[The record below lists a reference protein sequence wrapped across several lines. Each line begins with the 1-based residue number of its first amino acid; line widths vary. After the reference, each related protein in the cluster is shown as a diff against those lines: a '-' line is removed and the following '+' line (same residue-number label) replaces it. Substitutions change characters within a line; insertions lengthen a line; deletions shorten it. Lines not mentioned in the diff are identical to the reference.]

1 MASSTH
7 EDVDWEVPCDKNWR
21 EDPRVKNRQLPPQ
34 WFKTS
39 NGSDPFPDYSHGPIY
54 KVKELPFSTCQT
66 QRRAV
71 GLRLQNFRLLWMYRF
86 HIACQLQHVAVQE
99 TIMIKQCGC
108 EQDRDKKRQELDTV
122 TDDDSAALCKDLP
135 GSIAAMGNYR
145 RGELK
150 MSDLS
155 ELMSHYD
162 RLAGYNP
169 EKRETPQNTLF
180 CGPESEERGQ
190 ENDRCLKWKY
200 KTGMRV
206 HSVGPNL
213 SCNDSQFTSH
223 AHARFYLCS
232 CDETAPTREEAPF
245 VPRKLDARGY
255 MGWGPEEYAAMRKP
269 PERQLPLK
277 KFPVI
282 LETVDHKPD
291 HPTEKFRIEAAGGTV
306 TMEDPPRLDG
316 SLAVSRGL
324 GDFEY
329 KGDGQRLASEQK
341 DPSSVDGGWN
351 GRLDK
356 ARAFLLVLLPC
367 PLQLC
372 ITMPGSICV
381 LGCDGIWDVM
391 TAEDAEYVREELS
404 MEPPTDLGDVAAEL
418 LRLCL
423 KKQGRKVNLYQSLCL
438 LPVAGKHAYGAAT

>member
-21 EDPRVKNRQLPPQ
+21 EDPRVVNRQLPPQ

-54 KVKELPFSTCQT
+54 KVK
-66 QRRAV
+66 
-71 GLRLQNFRLLWMYRF
+71 
-86 HIACQLQHVAVQE
+86 
-99 TIMIKQCGC
+99 
-108 EQDRDKKRQELDTV
+108 DRDKKRQELDTI
-122 TDDDSAALCKDLP
+122 TDDNSAALCKDLP

-169 EKRETPQNTLF
+169 DKPETPQNTLF
-180 CGPESEERGQ
+180 CGPESEETWRM
-190 ENDRCLKWKY
+190 RRKY

-223 AHARFYLCS
+223 AHARFYLSS

-269 PERQLPLK
+269 PER
-277 KFPVI
+277 FPVI

-341 DPSSVDGGWN
+341 VSCVPDIYEISS
-351 GRLDK
+351 
-356 ARAFLLVLLPC
+356 
-367 PLQLC
+367 LQ
-372 ITMPGSICV
+372 PGSICV

-391 TAEDAEYVREELS
+391 TAEDVAEYVREELS
-404 MEPPTDLGDVAAEL
+404 MDPPTDLGDVAAEL

-423 KKQGRKVNLYQSLCL
+423 KKNSRDNMTCMILQLVDGSDSVGFPDEMKNYEKLLERGDQDEDVQSHYASFLTTSKFPPQALSCDVCKRWL
-438 LPVAGKHAYGAAT
+438 LQMNQSGP